1 MKRSDSLAEPRA
13 DGEPVRQDG
22 QRDAATRMRVVNP
35 VLAEMIANMLRDRI
49 LSGQIVGT
57 LPRQEDLVDEFHV
70 SPPSVR
76 EALRI
81 LQAEG
86 LVTVK
91 RGSVGG
97 ALVHIPGPDRVA
109 YVLGMILQ
117 SRNAVL
123 EDVGAAMGIMEP
135 ACAASCAARPDRR
148 ATVVP
153 ALRDVV
159 ARSYEVI
166 DDPFAYMRLAIE
178 FHAEI
183 VSGSGNHCVTV
194 MLGALDALLSAH
206 LQSLALR
213 ATRHGIFPDLDSRLR
228 SHQEHVQLVDAIDA
242 GDPSEAEKLLRL
254 HLSDPAWRTRI
265 LGTDRPV
272 RAGVVRD
279 I

>member
-1 MKRSDSLAEPRA
+1 
-13 DGEPVRQDG
+13 
-22 QRDAATRMRVVNP
+22 MRVVNP
-35 VLAEMIANMLRDRI
+35 VLADMIASMLRDRI

-91 RGSVGG
+91 RGSIGG

-117 SRNAVL
+117 SRNVVL

-135 ACAASCAARPDRR
+135 ACAASCAIRPDRR
-148 ATVVP
+148 TTVVP

-159 ARSYEVI
+159 KRSHEVI
-166 DDPFAYMRLAIE
+166 DDPFEYMRLSID
-178 FHAEI
+178 FHAAI
-183 VSGSGNHCVTV
+183 VGGSGNHSVTV

-213 ATRHGIFPDLDSRLR
+213 ATPHGVFPDIDSRLR
-228 SHQEHVQLVDAIDA
+228 SHKEHVQLVAAIAA
-242 GDPSEAEKLLRL
+242 GDADGAERLARL

-265 LGTDRPV
+265 LGTERRV

-279 I
+279 L